1 MNDIENTIKNVSGL
15 DIKSA
20 KDKIDEKFKQIEEE
34 RKRYIS
40 FVPIVPV
47 ISGFV
52 FLWIMIYLCIALLIE
67 STYNPFKNQFLIS
80 LALLCVSFSI
90 VIHGVF
96 MGSIFS
102 GIRNIKQSVFTSFII
117 SAISVFITFVS
128 LNIDILIGGNLIK
141 MFENSIGYY
150 IVRSWYLWSKNF
162 DLNTIFKYHTDFCSA
177 NTNQD
182 LSFLLTF
189 FEIQDIYDDSGLN
202 LSKINSIFNS
212 KTGES
217 KIFQCNAEEDS
228 INILKEMIKYKYRIG
243 NYLWF
248 FMTSVFEVLINLK
261 YLLRV

>member
-189 FEIQDIYDDSGLN
+189 FEIKDVTDFN
-202 LSKINSIFNS
+202 LSKINNILKF

-217 KIFQCNAEEDS
+217 DIFQCNADDAS
-228 INILKEMIKYKYRIG
+228 INFLKEMIIYKYRIG

-261 YLLRV
+261 YLLHV